1 MCHHV
6 WTVPLIVLVCVFVLL
21 CEVISGV
28 LFAVD
33 HLTAS
38 FTLNS
43 FLCNSLADPVTYDW
57 LQLLA
62 LKGFTGAEIQSG
74 VQVHVFRCSV
84 SSSCHILQLSLTLCK

>member
-1 MCHHV
+1 MCHHMCGQFL
-6 WTVPLIVLVCVFVLL
+6 LIVLVCVFVSL

-43 FLCNSLADPVTYDW
+43 FLCNSLADPVTDDW
-57 LQLLA
+57 SQ
-62 LKGFTGAEIQSG
+62 
-74 VQVHVFRCSV
+74 
-84 SSSCHILQLSLTLCK
+84 

>member
-1 MCHHV
+1 VQKCQLAWSTGVYYASMSL
-6 WTVPLIVLVCVFVLL
+6 LIVLMLCMYFCAL

-43 FLCNSLADPVTYDW
+43 FLCNSLADPVTDDW
-57 LQLLA
+57 SQLLP
-62 LKGFTGAEIQSG
+62 LKRFDG
-74 VQVHVFRCSV
+74 C
-84 SSSCHILQLSLTLCK
+84 